1 MPGGERF
8 WPAKSNTRTPTGE
21 GNMAGNSK
29 NADKP
34 ENTGFFCGKAGYY
47 ARYRRGYPAAVFDT
61 IVSRFSLTPGSAI
74 LDLGCGTGNVAIPLA
89 QRGLKVYAVDPDPEM
104 REAGRQRAEA
114 GHIHGISW
122 MAGSDATVTT
132 LGLPLFQLCTM
143 GLSFQWMERPN
154 VLRAL
159 DTLIEPGGGV
169 ACISRSDGFFSHLH
183 EGWGRAVKEVL
194 EEMLGDSWDYSG
206 RLKKKLND
214 EKDRHEEVFVQS
226 PFSSIEVFAFPVRE
240 NLSVDEIVGHQLS
253 TSYIDPVL
261 LWERNAEFC
270 DRLAKRLLAIE
281 PSGTFS
287 SEAAVQLIIAR
298 RP

>member
-1 MPGGERF
+1 MRGV
-8 WPAKSNTRTPTGE
+8 
-21 GNMAGNSK
+21 MAGTSENPGDGTK
-29 NADKP
+29 KP
-34 ENTGFFCGKAGYY
+34 GFFCGKAGYY
-47 ARYRRGYPAAVFDT
+47 ARYRRGYPEAVFDT
-61 IVSRFSLTPGSAI
+61 IVSRFSLAPSSAL

-89 QRGLKVYAVDPDPEM
+89 RRGLRVYAVDPDPEM

-114 GHIHGISW
+114 DAIHGISW

-132 LGLPLFQLCTM
+132 LGLPLIRLCTM
-143 GLSFQWMERPN
+143 GLSFHWMDRPN

-159 DTLIEPGGGV
+159 DTLIEPAGGV

-226 PFSSIEVFAFPVRE
+226 PFSSIEVLEFPVRE
-240 NLSVDEIVGHQLS
+240 TLSVDEIVGHQLS
-253 TSYIDPVL
+253 TSYVDPVL
-261 LWERNAEFC
+261 LGERNAEFC
-270 DRLAKRLLAIE
+270 DRLAKHLHAIE

-287 SEAAVQLIIAR
+287 SKSVVQLIVAR